1 MSPTNLSQD
10 DYVAGFASPAL
21 PISGRIV
28 KLGRESISPIL
39 NRHAYPDHLAEILG
53 EALIVS
59 VLVGA
64 SMNFDGRVI
73 AQAEGDG
80 PVSMMVGEYRKD
92 GGLRAYAQHEPERW
106 AWLDKVN
113 RGEKPHIPQL
123 FGAMGR
129 LGLIVIN
136 DQPNAQPYQGIVPMD
151 AGTLAECAQHY
162 FERSVQVPTA
172 LRIHVRKDAEG
183 HWIGGGLMIQRIAGD
198 DARGD
203 TDEGWREA
211 LALFATINDEELID
225 PSLPGDQLLYRL
237 FHEVGVGMDPIELL
251 SDSCTCSRE
260 RLIGTLK
267 AMSDESL
274 RELVEEDGTLGVD
287 CQFCSRH
294 YTIPIEDVTS
304 ATS

>member
-1 MSPTNLSQD
+1 MTPSNLSQD
-10 DYVAGFASPAL
+10 DYVAGFASASL

-28 KLGRESISPIL
+28 KLGRESLSPIL

-53 EALIVS
+53 EALMIS

-64 SMNFDGRVI
+64 SMQFEGRVI

-92 GGLRAYAQHEPERW
+92 GGLRAYAQHEAERW
-106 AWLDKVN
+106 AWLEKVN
-113 RGEKPHIPQL
+113 KGDKPHVPQL

-151 AGTLAECAQHY
+151 AGSLPECAQNY

-172 LRIHVRKDAEG
+172 LRIKVRRDADG
-183 HWIGGGLMIQRIAGD
+183 HWTGGGLMIQRIAGD

-203 TDEGWREA
+203 TEDGWREA
-211 LALFATINDEELID
+211 EALFATLKDEELID

-237 FHEVGVGMDPIELL
+237 FHEGGVTMDPIELL
-251 SDSCTCSRE
+251 SDACTCNRE
-260 RLIGTLK
+260 RLIGTLQ

-274 RELVEEDGTLGVD
+274 REMVEPDGTLGVD

-294 YTIPIEDVTS
+294 YTIAIEEVTN